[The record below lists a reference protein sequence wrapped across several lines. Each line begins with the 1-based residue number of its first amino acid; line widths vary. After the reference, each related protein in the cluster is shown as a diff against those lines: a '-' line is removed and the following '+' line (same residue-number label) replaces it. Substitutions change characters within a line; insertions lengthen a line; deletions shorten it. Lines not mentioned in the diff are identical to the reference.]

1 MLVAHRTFPHYHPV
15 TQMTAEELET
25 WFTSPED
32 GLGVPPNAVEAL
44 KEEVNY
50 PSDLLGL
57 NDTIVD
63 VEYTQCNLGTR
74 TVEVNGKARPIFQA
88 HAQLSGRD
96 LLVVKE
102 ERSLTAL
109 PSFASIGLCILRLR
123 NTLPFRTEYDD
134 RTRGMF
140 FLDNAT

>member
-1 MLVAHRTFPHYHPV
+1 MHGLGIPFDA
-15 TQMTAEELET
+15 LET
-25 WFTSPED
+25 F
-32 GLGVPPNAVEAL
+32 
-44 KEEVNY
+44 KEEVHN
-50 PSDLLGL
+50 PLDPLGL

-63 VEYTQCNLGTR
+63 VEYIQCNLGTR
-74 TVEVNGKARPIFQA
+74 TIDAEGKARPIFQA

-96 LLVVKE
+96 LLVVTE

-134 RTRGMF
+134 RTRGMVF
-140 FLDNAT
+140 G